1 MNGTIV
7 SYMHHDRR
15 GGAMVEILTETDFA
29 ANSEI
34 VHNFGKWLAMIVYGF
49 NFSSWE
55 YLLHEEKKKMNLG
68 AAVKLDE
75 LRKEVKEEVK
85 VGRFTI
91 LKIGA

>member
-1 MNGTIV
+1 MNGTVV
-7 SYMHHDRR
+7 SYMHHDKR

-34 VHNFGKWLAMIVYGF
+34 VHNFGKWVAMIAYGF
-49 NFSSWE
+49 DLHSWD
-55 YLLHEEKKKMNLG
+55 YLLHEEKKMNLG

-91 LKIGA
+91 LKVQ

>member
-29 ANSEI
+29 AHSEI
-34 VHNFGKWLAMIVYGF
+34 VNQFGKWLAMIAYGF
-49 NFSSWE
+49 DLSSWD
-55 YLLHEEKKKMNLG
+55 YVLAEEKKMNLG
-68 AAVKLDE
+68 AVVKLDE
-75 LRKEVKEEVK
+75 LRKEIKEEIK

-91 LKIGA
+91 LKVG